1 MHGIGIPLTEHI
13 GNVFRERAWNWQCT
27 YHCNHSH
34 SIHLTLVTITICI
47 RLAETKYHPMVWQ
60 EVAAV

>member
-27 YHCNHSH
+27 YHCNQ
-34 SIHLTLVTITICI
+34 TI
-47 RLAETKYHPMVWQ
+47 PMVDRL
-60 EVAAV
+60 